1 MVTQMSRYR
10 TKITPFLCIFLIDL
24 WSPYQALQILLSRIS
39 SISHLLSYLHLLIWF
54 NGKKSK
60 IQKIKKNSVPAV
72 ETTTYSGLQDGEA
85 RAEDWGETDPLLHC
99 ASPEAS
105 RPVASVGEG
114 GSPSLARITVAVD
127 RSEPGPKARGAGLGW
142 LSPRN
147 LQPKPKPKPPV
158 PLPLAPPLVI
168 RLLVASSLLS
178 TPSLYPTRW

>member
-1 MVTQMSRYR
+1 MVTQMSRNR

-24 WSPYQALQILLSRIS
+24 WSPYQALQMLLSRIS
-39 SISHLLSYLHLLIWF
+39 IFSISHLLSYLHLLIWF

-60 IQKIKKNSVPAV
+60 SVPAV

-114 GSPSLARITVAVD
+114 SSSSLAGVTVAVD

-142 LSPRN
+142 LSPRY

-168 RLLVASSLLS
+168 RLLGASSLLS